1 MEARATKDGRNLR
14 QLQADD
20 ARRRLI
26 DAAGALFAERGY
38 SESSVAAIGE
48 AANASRGLVNHH
60 FGSKENLL
68 WAVIEDYIYDWEHEV
83 VAPAIAG
90 KRGLEALRAM
100 IFAHLGLAHERP
112 ESLLLLY
119 RLMSEALDPRR
130 GLADQFSE
138 LHHRWRALGKRW
150 WDEAVEDGQ
159 IDPAIDQDA
168 NASLI
173 IGGIRGITLDW
184 LMAPGSFDL
193 DAAYEQFWSMLVR
206 FLAP

>member
-1 MEARATKDGRNLR
+1 MEAQAKNLR

-20 ARRRLI
+20 ARGRLI
-26 DAAGALFAERGY
+26 AAAGVLFAERGY
-38 SESSVAAIGE
+38 ADSSVAAIGE

-68 WAVIEDYIYDWEHEV
+68 WAVIEEHIREWEHDV

-90 KRGLEALRAM
+90 KRGLDALHAM
-100 IFAHLGLAHERP
+100 IFAHLQLAHERP

-119 RLMSEALDPRR
+119 RLMSEALDPRK
-130 GLADQFSE
+130 GLAEQFNE
-138 LHHRWRALGKRW
+138 MHHRWRALGKHW
-150 WDEAVEDGQ
+150 WDEGVEDGQ
-159 IDPAIDQDA
+159 IDASIDQDV

-173 IGGIRGITLDW
+173 IGGVRGITLDW

-193 DAAYEQFWSMLVR
+193 DASYEQFWEMLVR
-206 FLAP
+206 FLAPKV